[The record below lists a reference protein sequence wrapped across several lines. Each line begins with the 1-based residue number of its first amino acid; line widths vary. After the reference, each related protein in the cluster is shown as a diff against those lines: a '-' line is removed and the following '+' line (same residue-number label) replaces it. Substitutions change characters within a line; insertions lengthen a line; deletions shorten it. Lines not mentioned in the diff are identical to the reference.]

1 MRKQR
6 PSGAL
11 AEEPDEYDHHPRQPS
26 RERPTERQSAHTPA
40 SGDDRTTRNPSSDIT
55 LSYETRGR
63 APSTQSRPPHSGW
76 PDRASHSEARPPQAG
91 PGSAALDGVCV
102 DASAPPGNTFCT
114 KGSSGTCSACK
125 GHRPCIKA
133 GATKRV
139 LLTREYSLHCCIR
152 GQMHKG
158 CRGVLR
164 PARRNCRQ
172 TVRCEVRR
180 YGWSVS

>member
-1 MRKQR
+1 MNTI
-6 PSGAL
+6 L
-11 AEEPDEYDHHPRQPS
+11 
-26 RERPTERQSAHTPA
+26 TPA
-40 SGDDRTTRNPSSDIT
+40 SRAENDPQRDSPRTRQRRRPHHLRPQQRPYTILRGTGKKSPQCSVETRLRLRTATAERAPRNPPGPRR
-55 LSYETRGR
+55 LGHG
-63 APSTQSRPPHSGW
+63 ST
-76 PDRASHSEARPPQAG
+76 
-91 PGSAALDGVCV
+91 ALDGVCV
-102 DASAPPGNTFCT
+102 DASTPPGNTFCT

-133 GATKRV
+133 GATKRA

-158 CRGVLR
+158 CRGALR

-180 YGWSVS
+180 YSWSVS